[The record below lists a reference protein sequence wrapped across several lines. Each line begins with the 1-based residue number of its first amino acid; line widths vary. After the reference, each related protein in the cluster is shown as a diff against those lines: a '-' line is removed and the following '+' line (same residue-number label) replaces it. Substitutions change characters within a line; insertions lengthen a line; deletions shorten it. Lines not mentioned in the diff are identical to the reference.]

1 MINQFPFFKTFL
13 NQTPLPHAL
22 LLYTNGQVPRALL
35 MALIQSIFC
44 QNKTPFYCDQCK
56 SCLDFKRNN
65 LPDFFE
71 LVHEKEIV
79 IEDIRLLAE
88 RVQYGPI
95 KQAYYV
101 ALIPDADQMTIKAA
115 NAFLKLLE
123 EPPENVCFLLT
134 VSHLGTVMPTI
145 KSRCLS
151 VFIPQYQNLTLCP
164 LSIHDVLKMPLM
176 KRIDSIQPH
185 IQNKQDALSALYYW
199 LNQLLQVGT
208 LDSHEQAEKMIKK
221 IEALSYNT
229 NVKLQLNALM
239 LSL

>member
-1 MINQFPFFKTFL
+1 MIEQFPFFKTFL
-13 NQTPLPHAL
+13 NQPSLPHAL
-22 LLYTNGQVPRALL
+22 LLYTNGQVSREMLNP
-35 MALIQSIFC
+35 LIQSIFC
-44 QNKTPFYCDQCK
+44 QNKTPFYCDECK

-65 LPDFFE
+65 LPDFFV
-71 LVHEKEIV
+71 LTHEKEIV

-95 KQAYYV
+95 KQAYHV
-101 ALIPDADQMTIKAA
+101 VLIPDADQMSIKAA

-123 EPPENVCFLLT
+123 EPPKNVCFLLT
-134 VSHLGTVMPTI
+134 VSHLGAVMPTI

-151 VFIPQYQNLTLCP
+151 VFIPQYQEVPICP

-185 IQNKQDALSALYYW
+185 IQTKESALSALYYW
-199 LNQLLQVGT
+199 LHQLLQLGT
-208 LDSHEQAEKMIKK
+208 LDSHQRAEKMVTK
-221 IEALSYNT
+221 IQALSYNT
-229 NVKLQLNALM
+229 NIKLQLNALM